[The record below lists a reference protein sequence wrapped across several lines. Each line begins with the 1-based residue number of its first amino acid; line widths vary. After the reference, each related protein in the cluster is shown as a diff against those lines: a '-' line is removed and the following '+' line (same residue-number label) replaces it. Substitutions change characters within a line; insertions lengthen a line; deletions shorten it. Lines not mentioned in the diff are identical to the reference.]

1 MPPSRRS
8 TSSSTRLGTLQHP
21 PSPSSHVTSFMRE
34 LVCQTVQNRRL
45 NCFFCKTSLFS
56 KRFGKP
62 FCDSRPIW
70 RSKRFCRKQL
80 NQFRFAQNHFVHS
93 MGKKVSENKPPAP
106 SRTASKGGVGK
117 GHPKPPK
124 PSDGVKCPH
133 WDPVEILV
141 HSLTT
146 SPLTMTRAPSPCVL
160 SLTSSMYSTA
170 MAPPPPSNTVLEP
183 M

>member
-1 MPPSRRS
+1 MLQTGLPNRAKPKIILFFLQNQFVLKTVWQTILRFSTDLAVKTVLSKTVEPVPLCKTISCIPWGRRSPRTSRRPQVVPQARGVLARVTPSR
-8 TSSSTRLGTLQHP
+8 
-21 PSPSSHVTSFMRE
+21 PSH
-34 LVCQTVQNRRL
+34 QTV
-45 NCFFCKTSLFS
+45 SS
-56 KRFGKP
+56 
-62 FCDSRPIW
+62 
-70 RSKRFCRKQL
+70 
-80 NQFRFAQNHFVHS
+80 
-93 MGKKVSENKPPAP
+93 
-106 SRTASKGGVGK
+106 VG
-117 GHPKPPK
+117 
-124 PSDGVKCPH
+124 CPH